1 MRCSACGRESPDDAR
16 FCAGCGAPLALQPP
30 RHEVRKTVTVLFSDV
45 VSLTALGERLDPES
59 LRRVMSRYF
68 DEMRA
73 VLERHGGA
81 VEKFVGDAVMAVFG
95 IPLVHEDDALRAVR
109 AAAEMREALGPLN
122 EQLLRERGVGIETRT
137 GINTGEVVAGSPASG
152 TLVTGDA
159 VNASK
164 RLEEA
169 AGAGE
174 ILLGQRTYQ
183 LVRDAVRVEAT
194 PPLVVKGK
202 VEPLQAHRLIEVA
215 AGAPGV
221 MRRLDSPLV
230 GREQERK
237 LLGGA
242 FERMVHERAC
252 HLFTL
257 LGAAGVGKSRLVE
270 EFLGSVGDR
279 ATVGLGRCLPYGD
292 GITFWPLAEALRQLV
307 GEDVHAAALDV
318 IGPGRETELIAKRIE
333 GAVGAAEPSGTPE
346 ETFWSV
352 RKLFE
357 AAAARRPLV
366 CVFDD
371 VNWAEGTFLDLVEHI
386 ADWSRDA
393 PILIL
398 CVARPELLD
407 LRPDW
412 SGGKLNA
419 TTVLLEPLDEM
430 EAERLVGNL
439 LGTTELSEHVRQ
451 TILETAEGNPLFVE
465 ETLGMLIDDGLLER
479 GNGGWAAT
487 ADLSSLR
494 VPPTIQ
500 ALLAARLDRLA
511 VDERAVIERAA
522 VEGKVFHRGAV
533 AALAPDP
540 LRARVGEQL
549 LALVRKELIRP
560 ERTSFAG
567 DDAFRFRH
575 ILIRD
580 AAYDALPKELRAELH
595 ERFADWLEKQ
605 AGDRAGE
612 YEEILGYHLEQAWRY
627 RGELGPLDEHGQA
640 VAERAGERLAAAGKR
655 AFTRGDMQAASSLLA
670 RAAELLPREGAQH
683 MSVLVALGAAL
694 EATGELTRATVVLDE
709 AVELALRTGD
719 TRIELRARLERA
731 ALALVMSGEREQPH
745 SEAAELAEQAIP
757 VFEAAQDHEGLA
769 RAWEMIGN
777 RHWSACHYGAR
788 AEALERALVHAER
801 AGDRRLEA
809 EIYQGLGLSIGSG
822 PAPLSEAIDRCEQL
836 LARAHGHPAL
846 EAAVRGPLA
855 VLYAGRGRFDE
866 ARRAYRSSLE
876 TFRELGLKLRIGL
889 ATIFGGRLEMLAGDP
904 IAAEREL
911 RVGYELLRE
920 SGEKNVFSTLTGQL
934 AEVMCAQGRYQD
946 AARLVQEAR
955 EASSPDDVISEILWR
970 RTEATLKARGGEYE
984 TAERL
989 ARKAVD
995 LSRGTDSIATQAG
1008 SLRALAEVLRSI
1020 GRGEEAAENLREAL
1034 RLFEQK
1040 ENTVAAA
1047 EAKNLLAEIA
1057 VESAISR
1064 KPR

>member
-1 MRCSACGRESPDDAR
+1 MPPVYLARCRGGREVPLGGGISGLGRRSGDGRPGALPSVRRRDHVLAPCGGLAPAR
-16 FCAGCGAPLALQPP
+16 RGGRP
-30 RHEVRKTVTVLFSDV
+30 RGR
-45 VSLTALGERLDPES
+45 A
-59 LRRVMSRYF
+59 RR
-68 DEMRA
+68 DRA
-73 VLERHGGA
+73 RQ
-81 VEKFVGDAVMAVFG
+81 GDRADREADRRRG
-95 IPLVHEDDALRAVR
+95 RRRRAVR
-109 AAAEMREALGPLN
+109 HARGDVLVGAQALRSRGRTEAARLRLRRRQLGGGHVPRPRRAHCRL
-122 EQLLRERGVGIETRT
+122 
-137 GINTGEVVAGSPASG
+137 VAGCADPDPLRRQARAARPA
-152 TLVTGDA
+152 A
-159 VNASK
+159 
-164 RLEEA
+164 RLE
-169 AGAGE
+169 
-174 ILLGQRTYQ
+174 R
-183 LVRDAVRVEAT
+183 R
-194 PPLVVKGK
+194 
-202 VEPLQAHRLIEVA
+202 QAQCDHCPAR
-215 AGAPGV
+215 
-221 MRRLDSPLV
+221 
-230 GREQERK
+230 
-237 LLGGA
+237 
-242 FERMVHERAC
+242 
-252 HLFTL
+252 
-257 LGAAGVGKSRLVE
+257 
-270 EFLGSVGDR
+270 
-279 ATVGLGRCLPYGD
+279 
-292 GITFWPLAEALRQLV
+292 
-307 GEDVHAAALDV
+307 
-318 IGPGRETELIAKRIE
+318 
-333 GAVGAAEPSGTPE
+333 
-346 ETFWSV
+346 
-352 RKLFE
+352 
-357 AAAARRPLV
+357 AARR
-366 CVFDD
+366 D
-371 VNWAEGTFLDLVEHI
+371 
-386 ADWSRDA
+386 
-393 PILIL
+393 
-398 CVARPELLD
+398 
-407 LRPDW
+407 
-412 SGGKLNA
+412 GG
-419 TTVLLEPLDEM
+419 
-430 EAERLVGNL
+430 R
-439 LGTTELSEHVRQ
+439 
-451 TILETAEGNPLFVE
+451 
-465 ETLGMLIDDGLLER
+465 
-479 GNGGWAAT
+479 AAT

-822 PAPLSEAIDRCEQL
+822 TAPLSEAIDRCEQL

-984 TAERL
+984 TAE
-989 ARKAVD
+989 
-995 LSRGTDSIATQAG
+995 
-1008 SLRALAEVLRSI
+1008 
-1020 GRGEEAAENLREAL
+1020 NLREAL